1 MYQPVTA
8 EIISI
13 GDELLYGQILDTNS
27 KWLSEEMDKIGIRVV
42 RKTTIG
48 DDKESMRQ
56 AFVAASEKV
65 NIVLMTGGL
74 GPTKDDLTKNVLADF
89 FGSQLVLFPQALED
103 VKRLFESRGRELSDT
118 NRAQAYLP
126 SNCQYIHNE
135 VGTAPGMWFEEK
147 GTIWM
152 SMPGVPHEMKHL
164 MEKAVIPRLKEKFT
178 LPVIYHKLVKTV
190 GIGESWL
197 SDIIGTWEDQLPSHI
212 RLAYLP
218 SLGEVKLRLTGFGEN
233 QEAITREVDEQIASL
248 LPLIEPYVYGFNNDT
263 LSSAIGHLLVQKGKT
278 LALAESCSGGYISHL
293 VTGIPGSSEYF
304 NGAVVPYHNVFKES
318 ILGVL
323 ETTLVSHGAVSEETV
338 REMAKQVRLKFN
350 ADYGL
355 SSSGVAGPGG
365 GTASKPVGLVWIAC
379 DDGKS
384 CKTRKLQLTQDR
396 TVNIHLTAVAA
407 LNLLRETVIQKSN

>member
-48 DDKESMRQ
+48 DDRESMRQ
-56 AFVAASEKV
+56 AFSAASQKV
-65 NIVLMTGGL
+65 DIVLMTGGL

-89 FGSQLVLFPQALED
+89 FGSRLVLFPQALED
-103 VKRLFESRGRELSDT
+103 VKRLFESRGRELSET

-126 SNCQYIHNE
+126 SNSQYIHNE
-135 VGTAPGMWFEEK
+135 VGTAPGMWFEEQ

-164 MEKAVIPRLKEKFT
+164 MEKAVIPRLKTQFT

-197 SDIIGTWEDQLPSHI
+197 SDIIGTWADQLPSHI

-233 QEAITREVDEQIASL
+233 QKAIAREVDKQIASL
-248 LPLIEPYVYGFNNDT
+248 LPLIEPYVYGYNNDT

-293 VTGIPGSSEYF
+293 ITGIPGSSEYF

-323 ETTLVSHGAVSEETV
+323 ETTLASHGAVSEETV

-355 SSSGVAGPGG
+355 SSSGIAGPGG
-365 GTASKPVGLVWIAC
+365 GTALKPVGLVWIAC

>member
-42 RKTTIG
+42 RKTTVG
-48 DDKESMRQ
+48 DNKESMRQ
-56 AFVAASEKV
+56 AFVAAAKKV
-65 NIVLMTGGL
+65 DIVLMTGGL
-74 GPTKDDLTKNVLADF
+74 GPTKDDLTKHVLADF
-89 FGSQLVLFPQALED
+89 FGSQLVLFPRALED
-103 VKRLFESRGRELSDT
+103 VKSLFESRGRELTDT
-118 NRAQAYLP
+118 NRTQANLP

-135 VGTAPGMWFEEK
+135 VGTAPGMWFEEQE
-147 GTIWM
+147 TVWM

-178 LPVIYHKLVKTV
+178 LPVIYHKLVRTV

-197 SDIIGTWEDQLPSHI
+197 SDIIATWEAQLPSHI
-212 RLAYLP
+212 QLAYLP

-233 QEAITREVDEQIASL
+233 QEVISREVDEQIHGL
-248 LPLIEPYVYGFNNDT
+248 LPLIEPYVYGYNNDT
-263 LSSAIGHLLVQKGKT
+263 LPSAIGHLLVQKGKT

-293 VTGIPGSSEYF
+293 ITGIPGSSEYF
-304 NGAVVPYHNVFKES
+304 NGAVVPYHNAFKES

-323 ETTLVSHGAVSEETV
+323 KTTLVSDGAVSEATV
-338 REMAKQVRLKFN
+338 REMAKQARLKFK

-355 SSSGVAGPGG
+355 SSSGIAGPGG

-384 CKTRKLQLTQDR
+384 CNTRKLQLTQDR